1 MSDPSP
7 ATRLTR
13 GDRRWIAVG
22 VTLSVLVLGALLA
35 AEIADEVA
43 GCGSVD
49 PTDPANYS
57 AVSIT
62 NDTTR
67 TVVVDDCVGDECQI
81 ADLPATLRPGET
93 YDDHAACGVSGA
105 DMTSW
110 RIRSAAGDLLGY
122 VAVDTPRKT
131 DGLTFRVSWASRDR
145 RTPTSPG

>member
-22 VTLSVLVLGALLA
+22 VTGSALIFGALLA
-35 AEIADEVA
+35 AEIGDGVA

-57 AVSIT
+57 AISIT
-62 NDTTR
+62 NDTSR

-81 ADLPATLRPGET
+81 GDLPATLRPGET
-93 YDDHAACGVSGA
+93 YDDHATCGVSGA

-110 RIRSAAGDLLGY
+110 RIRSTAGDVLGY

-131 DGLTFRVSWASRDR
+131 DGLTFRVSRTSRDR
-145 RTPTSPG
+145 HTPTSPG

>member
-1 MSDPSP
+1 VSDPSP
-7 ATRLTR
+7 ATQLTR

-22 VTLSVLVLGALLA
+22 VTLSALILGALLA
-35 AEIADEVA
+35 AEIVDDIA

-57 AVSIT
+57 MITIT
-62 NDTTR
+62 NDTAR

-81 ADLPATLRPGET
+81 ADLPATLRPGES

-110 RIRSAAGDLLGY
+110 RIRSAAGAVLGY

-131 DGLTFRVSWASRDR
+131 DGLRFRVSRASRDR